1 MAQEKRSM
9 GEDRVQEALDL
20 CLARMRRGESPERCL
35 VDFADLTEEL
45 RPLLLIARD
54 LRASRDASIPAP
66 PAGMMAGRERFLDAA
81 RRMRADERAAASE
94 PELADALD
102 TCLTRIAAG
111 EPVERV
117 LTAYPA
123 ALAAAMRPLVDTSVA
138 LAATPAAPPPP
149 GGLAA
154 GRARFL
160 ATAGLT
166 AGGVAAAAKL
176 NGKNGHAAYPGAEQ
190 SESDPAITEA
200 LDACLARIRAGER
213 SDIVLAAFPAALA
226 DQLRP
231 LVAAAG
237 ELMDGALPAPP
248 APGGLAA
255 GRARF
260 LDIAARSEAH
270 HAAVVGAR
278 QQAALTS
285 AAVARVTFRDRIGAW
300 MPGLMLRASSAAML
314 AVVLFFGG
322 VLMVRDNAAIAGA
335 LPGEPAYLIKRLN
348 EQIDLLTT
356 FDPVRRGQI
365 EQAQDE
371 QRAAE
376 VDQLLTLGREA
387 DVSLRAAFLGYEIE
401 QLADGS
407 TRILLRLRVPPT
419 GDGAGERVIVLGDGA
434 ALDLGGYARIE
445 DLPAGA
451 VIGLTLRTGSES
463 GARALARSVQLVAL
477 PPATAGA
484 SVPPSAP
491 AAPTL
496 VLRVAEPRADLRTV
510 TVQPIVPATS
520 SAVLPLQPGTAT
532 ATDLPPPPTATAMPT
547 VEVTVA
553 ASAAPSRDVKSQ
565 KVDGVVIEQPAADV
579 WLVATDGC
587 TAQRVVR
594 VDISQMTPNFLG
606 VSVLFNVVHVSGKFQ
621 NSEKTVF
628 TAAKLRGDPE
638 VGNVT
643 ESEEIG
649 TVLALPGDGTL
660 TLQEN
665 GRSYRFDPT
674 TVVGELKVGAKVT
687 VRYQSCGGGTP
698 VALAVNVH
706 AAAVEMWFEGQV
718 ADLVPNVS
726 FTLMVTDDGDPSTP
740 DRVTVQYDATT
751 PIFGIASSLTNGQ
764 LVEVRGVLEGDVM
777 RPTGIT
783 VIQDPPPLIGEPG
796 NPPPVAT
803 FAPTPAPT
811 SETNTQ

>member
-35 VDFADLTEEL
+35 VDFVDLAEEI
-45 RPLLLIARD
+45 RPLLFIARD

-66 PAGMMAGRERFLDAA
+66 PAGMMPSRERFLDAA
-81 RRMRADERAAASE
+81 RRMRADERAAAVSE
-94 PELADALD
+94 AELAAALD
-102 TCLTRIAAG
+102 ACLTRVAAG
-111 EPVERV
+111 EPTERA
-117 LTAYPA
+117 LAAYPVD
-123 ALAAAMRPLVDTSVA
+123 LAAAMRPLVDTGLA

-154 GRARFL
+154 GRTRFL

-166 AGGVAAAAKL
+166 AGGVAAAARL

-190 SESDPAITEA
+190 SESDPAVTEA

-237 ELMDGALPAPP
+237 ELMDSALPAPP
-248 APGGLAA
+248 APGGLVA

-270 HAAVVGAR
+270 RAAVVGAR

-285 AAVARVTFRDRIGAW
+285 AAVARVTFRDRLGAW

-348 EQIDLLTT
+348 EQIDLLTA
-356 FDPVRRGQI
+356 FDPARRGQI
-365 EQAQDE
+365 EQAQD
-371 QRAAE
+371 QRRAAE
-376 VDQLLTLGREA
+376 VDQLLALGREA
-387 DVSLRAAFLGYEIE
+387 DVSMRAAFLGYEIE
-401 QLADGS
+401 QMADGS

-419 GDGAGERVIVLGDGA
+419 GAGAGERVIVLGDGA

-445 DLPAGA
+445 DLPAGT
-451 VIGLTLRTGSES
+451 VIGLTVHTGSES
-463 GARALARSVQLVAL
+463 GARALARSVQLVAV
-477 PPATAGA
+477 PPVVASAGTT
-484 SVPPSAP
+484 PSAP

-496 VLRVAEPRADLRTV
+496 VLRSEPRGDRR
-510 TVQPIVPATS
+510 TVQPLVPATS
-520 SAVLPLQPGTAT
+520 SAVLPHQPSTPTAT
-532 ATDLPPPPTATAMPT
+532 NPPPPTPTQMPT
-547 VEVTVA
+547 AELTVV
-553 ASAAPSRDVKSQ
+553 ASAAPSR
-565 KVDGVVIEQPAADV
+565 KVEFQRISGIVIEQPAADQ
-579 WLVATDGC
+579 WLMVASEDC
-587 TAQRVVR
+587 AAQKVVRIDISQVPDSIGVPVLFKVVR
-594 VDISQMTPNFLG
+594 VR
-606 VSVLFNVVHVSGKFQ
+606 GKYQ
-621 NSEKTVF
+621 DDDKTAF
-628 TAAKLRGDPE
+628 TAVKVLE
-638 VGNVT
+638 VVDNTTVT

-649 TVLALPGDGTL
+649 TVQALPGDGTL
-660 TLQEN
+660 TLAEN
-665 GRSYRFDPT
+665 GRSYRIDT
-674 TVVGELKVGAKVT
+674 ATIVGKLEVGAKVT
-687 VRYQSCGGGTP
+687 IRYQSCGGGTP

-706 AAAVEMWFEGQV
+706 AAEVEAWFEGQV

-726 FTLMVTDDGDPSTP
+726 FTLLVTDDGDPATP
-740 DRVTVQYDATT
+740 DRVTVRYDSATR
-751 PIFGIASSLTNGQ
+751 ILGIASSLVNGQ
-764 LVEVRGVLEGDVM
+764 MVEVRGLLEGDVM
-777 RPTGIT
+777 RATGIT
-783 VIQDPPPLIGEPG
+783 VIQDPPPLIGEPIE
-796 NPPPVAT
+796 PPPAAT

-811 SETNTQ
+811 AESNAP